1 MNGAQ
6 ASMTMQY
13 ELTSSLLIVR
23 RQCILVQLAENIS
36 QEEEYKLK
44 EELIQL
50 ETSLERMQKQEEKT
64 PKPAARKS
72 KVISLQDPDDLN
84 RAIYKPIV
92 KERLRLY
99 KHAKESIPL
108 LMEQI
113 AELEMLLEPAD
124 VSITPSYGE
133 MSGGGDSRFSKVEQA
148 VIQPYDEVRAK
159 KNELF
164 RNRMIMQEMDLALR
178 QLSEYEQMIIHNEYL
193 IPRNERVKDYTL
205 YTKFN
210 WGKTQFYEQKKRA
223 IDELARALK
232 II

>member
-13 ELTSSLLIVR
+13 QLTSSLLIVR
-23 RQCILVQLAENIS
+23 RQCILVQLASNVS
-36 QEEEYKLK
+36 QEEENKLK

-50 ETSLERMQKQEEKT
+50 EATLERMKKQEGKATKPEPEK
-64 PKPAARKS
+64 A
-72 KVISLQDPDDLN
+72 KVVSLQNSGDLD
-84 RAIYKPIV
+84 RTVYKPV
-92 KERLRLY
+92 VEERLRIY
-99 KHAKESIPL
+99 KQAQKSIPTL
-108 LMEQI
+108 IEQI
-113 AELEMLLEPAD
+113 TELETLLEPAD
-124 VSITPSYGE
+124 VSITPSYDE
-133 MSGGGDSRFSKVEQA
+133 MGGGGDSRFSKVEQA
-148 VIQPYDEVRAK
+148 VLKPYEEVRSK

-164 RNRMIMQEMDLALR
+164 RNRIIIQEMNLALE
-178 QLSEYEQMIIHNEYL
+178 QLSEYEQMIITNEYL
-193 IPRNERVKDYTL
+193 VPRSQRIKDYAL